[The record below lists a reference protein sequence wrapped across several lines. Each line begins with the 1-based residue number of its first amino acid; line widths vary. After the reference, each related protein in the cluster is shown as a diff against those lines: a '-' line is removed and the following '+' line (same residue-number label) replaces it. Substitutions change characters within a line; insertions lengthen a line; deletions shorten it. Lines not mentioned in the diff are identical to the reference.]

1 MNTMQKFDERT
12 TANIDVVLNNICRD
26 LPNSGGDHA
35 SRKFIAKKLV
45 RAAQRGARHLG
56 ALEVVARRALR
67 KLSAGKT
74 A

>member
-1 MNTMQKFDERT
+1 MQKFDERT
-12 TANIDVVLNNICRD
+12 TANMDVVLNSICRD

-45 RAAQRGARHLG
+45 RAARRGERSLG
-56 ALEVVARRALR
+56 TLEAVARRALQ

>member
-1 MNTMQKFDERT
+1 MQKFDERT

-45 RAAQRGARHLG
+45 RAAQRGERNLG
-56 ALEVVARRALR
+56 TLEAVARRALQ